1 MIAANLKILIFLF
14 VLPFLALST
23 IIKIKKLNEYE
34 FRQKAFKLSMPESE
48 LQQESKRMLQFTA
61 ITDTKESTFQKEL
74 AVL

>member
-1 MIAANLKILIFLF
+1 
-14 VLPFLALST
+14 
-23 IIKIKKLNEYE
+23 
-34 FRQKAFKLSMPESE
+34 MPESE